1 MGNQDKTPAQT
12 PAPHYKAPNPEEIIS
27 RLNEDYR
34 AEQSRAIRLS
44 GELGH
49 AKYQAKT
56 WESEAMEGRRRI
68 SHLEGQVQGLTAAY
82 NLLLARIPKPQE

>member
-1 MGNQDKTPAQT
+1 MDNRNEP
-12 PAPHYKAPNPEEIIS
+12 PVPYYKAPSPEEAIS
-27 RLNEDYR
+27 RLEADYR

-56 WESEAMEGRRRI
+56 WEGEAMEARRRI